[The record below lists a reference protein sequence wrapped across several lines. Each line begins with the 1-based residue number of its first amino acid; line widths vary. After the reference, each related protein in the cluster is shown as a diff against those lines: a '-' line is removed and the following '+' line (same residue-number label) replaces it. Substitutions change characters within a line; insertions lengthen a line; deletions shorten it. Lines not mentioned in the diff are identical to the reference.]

1 MWLWGF
7 KHNCLSQLE
16 RKLWPKL
23 SYNICNQ
30 NPAYLNHWTSEEERV
45 YSHKYLG
52 VWLTS
57 TLNWSTQITEI
68 FKKARS
74 QLGVIYRNFYQHS
87 NSTTLFQLYISY
99 VRPHLEYAATVWDP
113 HQVGLNRS
121 LENIQKFAL
130 RMCTKNWNQEYDVLL
145 NSYGIPTLAVRRKQL
160 KLCLY
165 FKWWMDR
172 YPSPILLL
180 WEDQLSTSGTRILTF
195 LYNQLYTQ
203 AHISFPSFPMLSHC
217 GTNYQT
223 LCMTV
228 RQSSHSS
235 TIYVFCISGCLLYM

>member
-1 MWLWGF
+1 M
-7 KHNCLSQLE
+7 
-16 RKLWPKL
+16 
-23 SYNICNQ
+23 
-30 NPAYLNHWTSEEERV
+30 

-68 FKKARS
+68 SKKARS

-87 NSTTLFQLYISY
+87 NSTTLFQQLYISY

-113 HQVGLNRS
+113 YQVGLNQS

-145 NSYGIPTLAVRRKQL
+145 NSYGIPHSCRQKEAIKTL
-160 KLCLY
+160 
-165 FKWWMDR
+165 FSISNDEW
-172 YPSPILLL
+172 
-180 WEDQLSTSGTRILTF
+180 TF

-203 AHISFPSFPMLSHC
+203 VHAYQFSLFPHAISLWNQLPNSVYDCETVLSFKHC
-217 GTNYQT
+217 I
-223 LCMTV
+223 
-228 RQSSHSS
+228 H
-235 TIYVFCISGCLLYM
+235 FLY

>member
-1 MWLWGF
+1 MTINTTTPALTV
-7 KHNCLSQLE
+7 NSTQL
-16 RKLWPKL
+16 
-23 SYNICNQ
+23 
-30 NPAYLNHWTSEEERV
+30 ERV

-68 FKKARS
+68 SKKARS

-113 HQVGLNRS
+113 HQVGLNQS

-145 NSYGIPTLAVRRKQL
+145 NSYGIPTLAGRRKQL
-160 KLCLY
+160 NSVLY
-165 FKWWMDR
+165 FKWRMDR

-180 WEDQLSTSGTRILTF
+180 WEGQLSVSGTRIHTF
-195 LYNQLYTQ
+195 LYNQLHTLKCTSVFLLSPCYLTVEQ
-203 AHISFPSFPMLSHC
+203 TTKLWVWLWEMVLSFKHC
-217 GTNYQT
+217 I
-223 LCMTV
+223 
-228 RQSSHSS
+228 R
-235 TIYVFCISGCLLYM
+235 FLY

>member
-1 MWLWGF
+1 M
-7 KHNCLSQLE
+7 
-16 RKLWPKL
+16 
-23 SYNICNQ
+23 
-30 NPAYLNHWTSEEERV
+30 

-57 TLNWSTQITEI
+57 TLNCSTQITEI
-68 FKKARS
+68 SKKERS
-74 QLGVIYRNFYQHS
+74 QLEVIYRNFYQHS
-87 NSTTLFQLYISY
+87 NLIHFVPT
-99 VRPHLEYAATVWDP
+99 VHLLCQTSPGVYAATVWDP
-113 HQVGLNRS
+113 HQVSLNQS

-145 NSYGIPTLAVRRKQL
+145 NSYGIPTLAGRRKQL

-235 TIYVFCISGCLLYM
+235 TVYLFCTSGCLLYM